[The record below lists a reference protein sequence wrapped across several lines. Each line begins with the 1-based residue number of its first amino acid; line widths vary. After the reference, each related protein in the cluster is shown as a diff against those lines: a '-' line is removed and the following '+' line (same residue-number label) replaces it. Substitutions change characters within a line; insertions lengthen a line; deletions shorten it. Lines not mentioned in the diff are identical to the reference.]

1 MPQPGEDSPENQ
13 SPVQPGPAAASAMA
27 ASSVVPAGS
36 YEGGGYRDREPPPTY
51 DGEDPEMT
59 FRVYEK
65 NVKLWEFETDV
76 PPTKRGIKLMR
87 ALSGV
92 ARLAVDEMS
101 FEITAADGVSQV
113 MRKLQEYFLPHL
125 EVSLPR
131 AFEQAVY
138 GAARQSK
145 EGFAEYIARMDRNF
159 TRLSKEGVDLPD
171 SAQGYIIYRHAALN
185 DAQDQ
190 RFLVWADG
198 KYDRIS
204 VVKALR
210 KLDKVIRE
218 KGKST
223 FMTEDDSYKEESFHM
238 EMDPVLKEF
247 LEDDGLD
254 GEFIYLQEGDLNEIM
269 EEEDVLAALASYQE
283 VRQALRDQQK
293 GRGYYG
299 KGHGKGLFN
308 VKGKGKGRWQ
318 KVHMEQVKLR
328 SRCWKCGQ
336 VGHFSRECKSE
347 PKPKTPASSGTSVT
361 ASASTSRSGF
371 LVVSGP
377 DVTPKRESSFWLREF
392 LNSQPKEHRAQSER
406 AYKADSA
413 GFCGITTKPEQGVV
427 DTAAEG
433 GLIGSFALERLES
446 QLGQFNLKCKW
457 IPKRSAAKGVGGN
470 ANVLGV
476 VLIPMGIGGIN
487 GLLEC
492 TVIEGDVPMLLPIR
506 MMKGLRTVIDVDK
519 MELHMK
525 AYDTTVHMHELP
537 SGHLTIDIMEFENGK
552 FSLPHGSPECSLGD
566 FQVKQGV
573 SECLWNHLPCEAMV
587 AQSTNR
593 ANSNSPRTKSSLS
606 NVVFAGTC
614 EEPGESHGGAC
625 KSTTEREGCGHVRTA
640 SCKKSTKGLA
650 HHHGQGDHHVGA
662 GRAPAHCGRLAATL
676 TALTW
681 LAFGVQGGE
690 AGGCLCGADPM
701 HKKAYA
707 TEVKGGAE
715 GVYEHMHPPEEGAE
729 GWRKPGGFLHLLPPV
744 PQQVGEHY
752 EVTGNAQ
759 GDQGAERQEER
770 GPLESRNTGTASTTH
785 HEECR
790 GAQHS
795 KPGGGTQECNTRG
808 TGKDREDEVNDA
820 EGDGSTAHCLPRSST
835 QEREDDPESATEQTR
850 PRSDPR
856 GDGSCEVPL
865 WGRGREVEGQKGR
878 AKTRKV
884 LLEMCPEE
892 VRVLQ
897 VGQPDGR
904 HQHHGKLQHS
914 GQLRSISSST
924 QEEIQEPTEE
934 HVRHSRRGS
943 HHDPRL
949 GLGEGNWCEATTTR
963 ARRCFRRMQQ
973 GSMDPLFK
981 AQREYE
987 VWKDEGWQK
996 KTGMIPLR
1004 EANPIRVWV
1013 NMSHRGA
1020 LEEFFGGDKV
1030 THFDNKTRKKLNKGM
1045 EETAAALEERVVSE
1059 VFSPPR
1065 IAQQASKQGMQ
1076 QGSSIDL
1083 KTGWDLSNK
1092 QHTRQMWQTLKEEDP
1107 ELLVICPPCRAFTIL
1122 QELNFCKMGIEKATQ
1137 LVMAGL
1143 EHLELAAALIKWQV
1157 NRGKYVLFEQP
1168 DGARSWKEECIEEV
1182 AQLEGMQR
1190 TSCDMCAYG
1199 LQVDEQGLNKKS
1211 TGLLTNSEEI
1221 AKRVSNKCPHNHLH
1235 VPLLGGKAVKAQ
1247 EYPPAFCRAVVNGI
1261 KAQIRK
1267 DGGWER
1273 CEAFLMSPQ
1282 GCEETEELHESYAME
1297 DEDEDMEVAQAP
1309 GLDEQANPEAIEVAG
1324 EAGTGRPI
1332 TEEEVRAV
1340 HKLHKGL
1347 GHPATQDLVRFMKSA
1362 RVKPEVIRW
1371 ASKKFSCPICE
1382 ARPRTKTVRPATIP
1396 KTYQPNRVIG
1406 IDLIFVP
1413 GIGGTTLLPAL
1424 SVVDYGSNFQLVEL
1438 LESKEPDEVWAALWR
1453 CWMRTFGVPEILT
1466 CDAGKEFAAGFC
1478 KRATACG
1485 IVTYQ
1490 VGARAPWQ
1498 NGKAERRGA
1507 HYKELLDKARSEV
1520 VVTSTAE
1527 LRLLMQE
1534 VEQAKNRFSNRSG
1547 FSPVQR
1553 QIGQWPRCPT
1563 EILSDDV
1570 LDPTLVAGAMVDDLE
1585 RLHEMRRVAQKAFV
1599 ESNARRA
1606 VQRTL
1611 QARGR
1616 TTEEFKPGD
1625 YVYVYRVH
1633 KPRKRRYGGLPERDT
1648 ARNKPCWVGP
1658 GTVVMVDGANLWI
1671 SVWGEL
1677 WKAAKEQ
1684 CRLATTTEKEGIEL
1698 VVKECQELVDEYKRA
1713 SKKAGY
1719 KDLTDEPI
1727 PELEDEEEGEPA
1739 PNARRVRF
1747 EDEGEYS
1754 PGTPVNSPAGDAT
1767 AAEEPQQEVRGA
1779 SRATAETIEEPD
1791 REATAS
1797 NSASTPRHTAQ
1808 QSAADA
1814 GAHTSE
1820 EDTSGMEE
1828 EEHTPLPVSSTPG
1841 DTAPTSTAAASAGEE
1856 EMIRRSIA
1864 MSDRLDGHR
1873 ARGGAGPVRGWRMQQ
1888 QRQAPYLWEMYLEA
1902 EDEAADNDEE
1912 ERQGRLANLFKHE
1925 AKAQKGDYWTV
1936 HLEENKVVR
1945 HHRRK
1950 RKALFHPGNDRDL
1963 PVKIQDLLK
1972 TRETYMHFKENL
1984 PAEEV
1989 RDVWTERRH
1998 GKSRPSWWKGSTVF
2012 HLKRAI
2018 PEEERQALEV
2028 LMMEK
2033 KRPEEVDMKKEGK
2046 QDLQEWKMA
2055 DKAEWGKMADS
2066 GAVRVLSVEES
2077 RRVKD
2082 QLKQEGKMDRI
2093 LPTKIARRY
2102 KPSEQPGLPPTK
2114 KSRLCLRGD
2123 LDPDILDLE
2132 KFAPTVNTMN
2142 LAVMMQI
2149 AANENMTGQIADFK
2163 NAFCQSDPLKREKG
2177 SLYFRQPPEGIEGL
2191 HPEQIVLIVNGV
2203 YGLVDA
2209 PLHWRKCLTSFLMKI
2224 GYTQST
2230 LDPCIYKHYED
2241 GKLQGMIA
2249 IEVDDLLMMGHAPH
2263 LEKLKQLKE
2272 RFVFGKWVTLK
2283 DLEEG
2288 AAFNGRRLRQ
2298 KPNGEF
2304 QIDMQ
2309 KYVDERLHEVKLE
2322 KGRASQKKEEV
2333 NESERAACRAVCG
2346 ALNWLSK
2353 EGRPDVA
2360 GPASLFSSKLATMK
2374 IEDVT
2379 ALNDTVRCIKKNA
2392 GLTLRIQP
2400 LVNMKF
2406 SVVSDAS
2413 FGNQGLHSQGGQMI
2427 LCHEDGLQN
2436 NKAAKTN
2443 ILCWRSGRIQRVVNS
2458 TLAAETQ
2465 SLSRGIGDLLWV
2477 MVLFEELEDPTFSLR
2492 NWPQRLSGKDVLAI
2506 ASNSSSERLKGS
2518 LAVVDAKSLY
2528 DQLCKDSI
2536 GGQDKR
2542 TAIEIQIIRED
2553 LNSISGKMRWIDH
2566 PAMIADGLTK
2576 VKGSNEALYEVLSTG
2591 VFKLTAEEDQL
2602 EARSHAKL
2610 EGQSAHDIRRF
2621 GINKNLGSCE
2631 SSCHERPPIDPKP
2644 EKQDPMAIWPNA

>member
-1 MPQPGEDSPENQ
+1 MPQPGEDSSEDQ
-13 SPVQPGPAAASAMA
+13 SPAQPGPAAASAMA

-101 FEITAADGVSQV
+101 FEEITAADGVSQV
-113 MRKLQEYFLPHL
+113 MRKLKEYFLPHL

-247 LEDDGLD
+247 LEDDGLN

-318 KVHMEQVKLR
+318 KVHIEQVKLR

-336 VGHFSRECKSE
+336 VGHFSRECRSE

-361 ASASTSRSGF
+361 ASTSTSRSGF

-525 AYDTTVHMHELP
+525 AYDTTVRMHELP

-566 FQVKQGV
+566 FQVNQGV

-587 AQSTNR
+587 AQSTDR
-593 ANSNSPRTKSSLS
+593 ANSNSPRTKTSLS

-640 SCKKSTKGLA
+640 SCKKGTQGLA
-650 HHHGQGDHHVGA
+650 HHHGQGDHPVGA

-701 HKKAYA
+701 LKKAYA
-707 TEVKGGAE
+707 TEVKGGTE
-715 GVYEHMHPPEEGAE
+715 GVYEHMHSPEERAE
-729 GWRKPGGFLHLLPPV
+729 GWREPSGFLHLLPPV
-744 PQQVGEHY
+744 QQQVGEHY

-770 GPLESRNTGTASTTH
+770 GPLESRNPGTTSTTH
-785 HEECR
+785 HDECT
-790 GAQHS
+790 GAQHI
-795 KPGGGTQECNTRG
+795 KPGGWTQECNARG
-808 TGKDREDEVNDA
+808 AGQDRDDEVNDA
-820 EGDGSTAHCLPRSST
+820 EGDGSTTHCLPRSST
-835 QEREDDPESATEQTR
+835 QEREDDPESATEQAR
-850 PRSDPR
+850 PSARCDPR
-856 GDGSCEVPL
+856 GDGSREVPL
-865 WGRGREVEGQKGR
+865 RDGSREVEGQKGR
-878 AKTRKV
+878 AETRKV
-884 LLEMCPEE
+884 LLEMCPE
-892 VRVLQ
+892 
-897 VGQPDGR
+897 
-904 HQHHGKLQHS
+904 
-914 GQLRSISSST
+914 
-924 QEEIQEPTEE
+924 
-934 HVRHSRRGS
+934 
-943 HHDPRL
+943 
-949 GLGEGNWCEATTTR
+949 
-963 ARRCFRRMQQ
+963 
-973 GSMDPLFK
+973 
-981 AQREYE
+981 
-987 VWKDEGWQK
+987 
-996 KTGMIPLR
+996 
-1004 EANPIRVWV
+1004 
-1013 NMSHRGA
+1013 
-1020 LEEFFGGDKV
+1020 
-1030 THFDNKTRKKLNKGM
+1030 
-1045 EETAAALEERVVSE
+1045 
-1059 VFSPPR
+1059 
-1065 IAQQASKQGMQ
+1065 
-1076 QGSSIDL
+1076 
-1083 KTGWDLSNK
+1083 
-1092 QHTRQMWQTLKEEDP
+1092 
-1107 ELLVICPPCRAFTIL
+1107 
-1122 QELNFCKMGIEKATQ
+1122 
-1137 LVMAGL
+1137 
-1143 EHLELAAALIKWQV
+1143 
-1157 NRGKYVLFEQP
+1157 
-1168 DGARSWKEECIEEV
+1168 
-1182 AQLEGMQR
+1182 
-1190 TSCDMCAYG
+1190 
-1199 LQVDEQGLNKKS
+1199 
-1211 TGLLTNSEEI
+1211 
-1221 AKRVSNKCPHNHLH
+1221 
-1235 VPLLGGKAVKAQ
+1235 
-1247 EYPPAFCRAVVNGI
+1247 
-1261 KAQIRK
+1261 
-1267 DGGWER
+1267 
-1273 CEAFLMSPQ
+1273 
-1282 GCEETEELHESYAME
+1282 
-1297 DEDEDMEVAQAP
+1297 
-1309 GLDEQANPEAIEVAG
+1309 
-1324 EAGTGRPI
+1324 
-1332 TEEEVRAV
+1332 
-1340 HKLHKGL
+1340 
-1347 GHPATQDLVRFMKSA
+1347 
-1362 RVKPEVIRW
+1362 
-1371 ASKKFSCPICE
+1371 
-1382 ARPRTKTVRPATIP
+1382 
-1396 KTYQPNRVIG
+1396 
-1406 IDLIFVP
+1406 
-1413 GIGGTTLLPAL
+1413 
-1424 SVVDYGSNFQLVEL
+1424 EL

-1498 NGKAERRGA
+1498 NGKAERHGA

-1727 PELEDEEEGEPA
+1727 PELGDEEEEDTA

-1747 EDEGEYS
+1747 EDEAEYS

-1767 AAEEPQQEVRGA
+1767 AAEELQQEVRRA
-1779 SRATAETIEEPD
+1779 SRATAGTIEEPD

-1828 EEHTPLPVSSTPG
+1828 EEHTPLPVSSAPG
-1841 DTAPTSTAAASAGEE
+1841 NTAPTSTAAASAGEE

-1873 ARGGAGPVRGWRMQQ
+1873 ARGGAGPVRGWRMQE

-1902 EDEAADNDEE
+1902 EEDTADNDEE

-1925 AKAQKGDYWTV
+1925 AKAQKGDYWTA
-1936 HLEENKVVR
+1936 HLDENKLVR

-1950 RKALFHPGNDRDL
+1950 RKALFHPENDRDL

-2055 DKAEWGKMADS
+2055 DKAEWAKMADS

-2093 LPTKIARRY
+2093 LPTKIARCY

-2263 LEKLKQLKE
+2263 LEKLKLLKE

-2288 AAFNGRRLRQ
+2288 AAFNGRRLKQ

-2644 EKQDPMAIWPNA
+2644 AFAEKQDPMAIWPNA

>member
-1 MPQPGEDSPENQ
+1 EDSSEDQ
-13 SPVQPGPAAASAMA
+13 SPAQPGPAAASAMA

-101 FEITAADGVSQV
+101 FEEITAADGVSQV
-113 MRKLQEYFLPHL
+113 MRKLKEYFLPHL

-247 LEDDGLD
+247 LEDDGLN

-318 KVHMEQVKLR
+318 KVHIEQVKLR

-336 VGHFSRECKSE
+336 VGHFSRECRSE

-361 ASASTSRSGF
+361 ASTSTSRSGF

-413 GFCGITTKPEQGVV
+413 GFCGVTTKPEQGVV

-525 AYDTTVHMHELP
+525 AYDTTVRMHELP
-537 SGHLTIDIMEFENGK
+537 SGSTKVCLSACGITFH
-552 FSLPHGSPECSLGD
+552 
-566 FQVKQGV
+566 VKQWWLNPQIEQIRTPQERRLLSAMSSLLERAKNLGK
-573 SECLWNHLPCEAMV
+573 AMV
-587 AQSTNR
+587 AHANPPQSEKDAAMSEPHHAKR
-593 ANSNSPRTKSSLS
+593 ALKGWRIIMDKVITLLVLVEHQHIVEGWLPLSQPSLGLPSESKEEKLEDVYAELIQCSKRLTPLKSKEEPKVSMSTCIHPKKELKGGGNQAGSYIYCRLCNSRWENTMRSQEMRKEIKEQNAKKKGGLLSQETQAQQAPHTMMNAQEHSTSSL
-606 NVVFAGTC
+606 VD
-614 EEPGESHGGAC
+614 
-625 KSTTEREGCGHVRTA
+625 
-640 SCKKSTKGLA
+640 GLRSA
-650 HHHGQGDHHVGA
+650 
-662 GRAPAHCGRLAATL
+662 
-676 TALTW
+676 
-681 LAFGVQGGE
+681 
-690 AGGCLCGADPM
+690 M
-701 HKKAYA
+701 
-707 TEVKGGAE
+707 
-715 GVYEHMHPPEEGAE
+715 
-729 GWRKPGGFLHLLPPV
+729 
-744 PQQVGEHY
+744 
-752 EVTGNAQ
+752 
-759 GDQGAERQEER
+759 QEE
-770 GPLESRNTGTASTTH
+770 
-785 HEECR
+785 
-790 GAQHS
+790 
-795 KPGGGTQECNTRG
+795 
-808 TGKDREDEVNDA
+808 
-820 EGDGSTAHCLPRSST
+820 
-835 QEREDDPESATEQTR
+835 QEREDDPESATEQAR
-850 PRSDPR
+850 PSARCDPR
-856 GDGSCEVPL
+856 GDGSREVPL
-865 WGRGREVEGQKGR
+865 RDGSREVEGQKGR
-878 AKTRKV
+878 AETRKV
-884 LLEMCPEE
+884 LLEMCPE
-892 VRVLQ
+892 
-897 VGQPDGR
+897 
-904 HQHHGKLQHS
+904 
-914 GQLRSISSST
+914 
-924 QEEIQEPTEE
+924 
-934 HVRHSRRGS
+934 
-943 HHDPRL
+943 
-949 GLGEGNWCEATTTR
+949 
-963 ARRCFRRMQQ
+963 
-973 GSMDPLFK
+973 
-981 AQREYE
+981 
-987 VWKDEGWQK
+987 
-996 KTGMIPLR
+996 
-1004 EANPIRVWV
+1004 
-1013 NMSHRGA
+1013 
-1020 LEEFFGGDKV
+1020 
-1030 THFDNKTRKKLNKGM
+1030 
-1045 EETAAALEERVVSE
+1045 
-1059 VFSPPR
+1059 
-1065 IAQQASKQGMQ
+1065 
-1076 QGSSIDL
+1076 
-1083 KTGWDLSNK
+1083 
-1092 QHTRQMWQTLKEEDP
+1092 
-1107 ELLVICPPCRAFTIL
+1107 
-1122 QELNFCKMGIEKATQ
+1122 
-1137 LVMAGL
+1137 
-1143 EHLELAAALIKWQV
+1143 
-1157 NRGKYVLFEQP
+1157 
-1168 DGARSWKEECIEEV
+1168 
-1182 AQLEGMQR
+1182 
-1190 TSCDMCAYG
+1190 
-1199 LQVDEQGLNKKS
+1199 
-1211 TGLLTNSEEI
+1211 
-1221 AKRVSNKCPHNHLH
+1221 
-1235 VPLLGGKAVKAQ
+1235 
-1247 EYPPAFCRAVVNGI
+1247 
-1261 KAQIRK
+1261 
-1267 DGGWER
+1267 
-1273 CEAFLMSPQ
+1273 
-1282 GCEETEELHESYAME
+1282 
-1297 DEDEDMEVAQAP
+1297 
-1309 GLDEQANPEAIEVAG
+1309 
-1324 EAGTGRPI
+1324 
-1332 TEEEVRAV
+1332 
-1340 HKLHKGL
+1340 
-1347 GHPATQDLVRFMKSA
+1347 
-1362 RVKPEVIRW
+1362 
-1371 ASKKFSCPICE
+1371 
-1382 ARPRTKTVRPATIP
+1382 
-1396 KTYQPNRVIG
+1396 
-1406 IDLIFVP
+1406 
-1413 GIGGTTLLPAL
+1413 
-1424 SVVDYGSNFQLVEL
+1424 EL

-1498 NGKAERRGA
+1498 NGKAERHGA

-1727 PELEDEEEGEPA
+1727 PELGDEEEEDTA

-1747 EDEGEYS
+1747 EDEAEYS

-1767 AAEEPQQEVRGA
+1767 AAEELQQEVRRA
-1779 SRATAETIEEPD
+1779 SRATAGTIEEPD

-1828 EEHTPLPVSSTPG
+1828 EEHTPLPVSSAPG
-1841 DTAPTSTAAASAGEE
+1841 NTAPTSTAAASAGEE

-1873 ARGGAGPVRGWRMQQ
+1873 ARGGAGPVRGWRMQE

-1902 EDEAADNDEE
+1902 EEDTADNDEE

-1936 HLEENKVVR
+1936 HLDENKLVR

-1950 RKALFHPGNDRDL
+1950 RKALFHPENDRDL

-2055 DKAEWGKMADS
+2055 DKAEWAKMADS

-2263 LEKLKQLKE
+2263 LEKLKLLKE

-2288 AAFNGRRLRQ
+2288 AAFNGRRLKQ

-2406 SVVSDAS
+2406 SVVRDAS

-2644 EKQDPMAIWPNA
+2644 AFAEKQDPMAIWPNA